1 MDNKVKMHT
10 LKIQEPF
17 FYDVLTGVKK
27 AELRK
32 NDRDFRVGDLIH
44 FTDVDGYEYMDA
56 QRNSVCCLLAFKI
69 THVLDAAIV
78 IPNLK
83 EMEYVILS
91 IERVG

>member
-1 MDNKVKMHT
+1 MENKIKLHM

-17 FYDVLTGVKK
+17 FYDVLTGAKK

-32 NDRDFRVGDLIH
+32 NDRDFHVGDMIH
-44 FTDVDGYEYMDA
+44 FTDVDGYEYADA
-56 QRNSVCCLLAFKI
+56 VRNFTTCSAFRI
-69 THVLDAAIV
+69 THILDASIV
-78 IPNLK
+78 IPDIK